1 MFDQEKLVAVIAA
14 YKDYF
19 PNHWKDEKYKW
30 EAIQYFQEHW
40 NISAENF
47 LDMFMEATDKTYN
60 LLAFW
65 RSFQRVPWHTNTIFT
80 IHTFLLV
87 LFALQ
92 SIKLPE
98 FTKYISAYPS
108 NRHSS
113 LSSELLTHKDLSS
126 FQKFP

>member
-60 LLAFW
+60 LLATSPAVEI
-65 RSFQRVPWHTNTIFT
+65 RI
-80 IHTFLLV
+80 
-87 LFALQ
+87 A
-92 SIKLPE
+92 
-98 FTKYISAYPS
+98 
-108 NRHSS
+108 
-113 LSSELLTHKDLSS
+113 
-126 FQKFP
+126 